1 VNFYKRDPDAALA
14 GMVEL
19 SLEERGAYNTII
31 DLLYSRDG
39 DLPDD
44 DERLRLMVRC
54 HGNQWRAV
62 KAKLISKGKIWVED
76 GKIKARRVDEVL
88 AEAKAFS
95 EKQRAIRVGKVREKS
110 GKSPGKV
117 PEIFENLNENN
128 DPPKPLTAT
137 ATATAIDKK
146 EGSLQEP
153 KKENGAF
160 APDECA
166 LAYDAWNR
174 LAEETGLTPAQVLNQ
189 TRRASLARRIGE
201 AGGLKGWLDVLEK
214 VRASSFCN
222 GGGDRGWRIDFDA
235 MIQAKTFTKL
245 MEGSFDDKRNGT
257 NGFHRASSGNSLK
270 EKIGRAAKIFD
281 ERRASATGSGPDS
294 GLLPFPRKGSG

>member
-160 APDECA
+160 AHG
-166 LAYDAWNR
+166 R
-174 LAEETGLTPAQVLNQ
+174 
-189 TRRASLARRIGE
+189 
-201 AGGLKGWLDVLEK
+201 
-214 VRASSFCN
+214 VRARLRCLESPCRR
-222 GGGDRGWRIDFDA
+222 DRTHAGPGPQPNPKGVPCPTHRRGRRP
-235 MIQAKTFTKL
+235 
-245 MEGSFDDKRNGT
+245 EGVARC
-257 NGFHRASSGNSLK
+257 
-270 EKIGRAAKIFD
+270 
-281 ERRASATGSGPDS
+281 
-294 GLLPFPRKGSG
+294 PRKGSLLIVLQRWRRSRMAD